1 MFGESHD
8 LANEF
13 PEYKEKIHKLK
24 MEDRHFARLFDEYHE
39 VDQQIHRSEQEIEVH
54 SDEFMEELKLK
65 RLHLKDELY
74 AMLRTIEVAS

>member
-8 LANEF
+8 LATEF
-13 PEYKEKIHKLK
+13 PEFKDKIHILK
-24 MEDRHFARLFDEYHE
+24 KEDRHFARLFEEYQT
-39 VDQQIHRSEQEIEVH
+39 VDMQIVRSEQEIEVH

-74 AMLRTIEVAS
+74 AMLHKAA